1 MSEETLAQRALRN
14 QSGEVLRRVVAGESF
29 VITNDGVPVARLVPV
44 DAPAPGLRIS
54 RPAKRV
60 GDWSSI
66 KRVQRNRS
74 TAEMLDELRED
85 RL

>member
-1 MSEETLAQRALRN
+1 MSEKTLAQRALRN
-14 QSGEVLRRVVAGESF
+14 QSGEVLRRVAAGESF

-60 GDWSSI
+60 GGWSSI

-74 TAEMLDELRED
+74 TAEMIDELRED